1 MSAATHPRLVG
12 AFVLGA
18 VALVLAA
25 VVLLSSAGWFEHKEW
40 FTVFFPGSVRGL
52 NKGAPVTFRGV
63 KIGEV
68 QEVTAFLTGQQGEG
82 SEPIQIEV
90 VIEIRTNVVE
100 SPEGVP
106 RPFGSATGQELAARL
121 IARGVRARLLSQSLL
136 TGQKYIE
143 LDFQPTEPARFVGIK
158 RRYPELPSTPTAMEK
173 LGDQAEAFLAKLAEL
188 PLDQMLDDVRGAIQ
202 SLRELLSSPEL
213 KGAVSDA
220 HRAARAIEP
229 TLADVRA
236 AVADARGLIRD
247 LDEKLKAL
255 GGDGEVAMRDLS
267 KTLEQAR
274 ATFESLDRTLTAAD
288 DTRVSAGETLVE
300 LERAMK
306 ALRNLVDYI
315 QTHPEAVVQGKPSGK
330 EGK

>member
-1 MSAATHPRLVG
+1 VSAATHPRLVG

-18 VALVLAA
+18 IALVLAA
-25 VVLLSSAGWFEHKEW
+25 VVLLSSGGWFEPREW

-68 QEVTAFLTGQQGEG
+68 QEVTAFLTGAQGDG

-100 SPEGVP
+100 APEGMP
-106 RPFGSATGQELAARL
+106 RPFGSASGEELAAGL

-143 LDFQPTEPARFVGIK
+143 LDFQPAEPARFVGIK
-158 RRYPELPSTPTAMEK
+158 RRYPELPTTPTAMEK
-173 LGDQAEAFLAKLAEL
+173 LGDQAEAFVAKLAEL

-202 SLRELLSSPEL
+202 SLREVLSSPEL
-213 KGAVSDA
+213 KEAISDV
-220 HRAARAIEP
+220 HRAAHAVEP

-236 AVADARGLIRD
+236 AVGDARGLIGE
-247 LDEKLKAL
+247 LDQKVKTL
-255 GGDGEVAMRDLS
+255 GGDGEVSLRELRT
-267 KTLEQAR
+267 TLEQAR
-274 ATFESLDRTLTAAD
+274 ATFESLERTLAAAD
-288 DTRVSAGETLVE
+288 ETRVNATEALDE
-300 LERAMK
+300 LEHTMK

-315 QTHPEAVVQGKPSGK
+315 QTHPEAVLQGKPSGK
-330 EGK
+330 ERK